1 MSSPHHDANIHFHHS
16 HSCSIGSRLGGFE
29 SSEVIFMFEE
39 LLWDDVRFASPARN
53 IHTNQVFS
61 HRAAA
66 HWTASL
72 LWTIVSEPWRRLW
85 SNPST
90 SEQACPVQSFQW
102 AFLQGSMCKWHE
114 AATVLQAVLQHECH
128 RANLDITLEVFALCF
143 LSAALMISGY
153 CGPIKQCG
161 RVISTEHFTDSKIEA

>member
-61 HRAAA
+61 HRELLLTGQLLFFGPLSVNPGGGCGQIPA
-66 HWTASL
+66 HQ
-72 LWTIVSEPWRRLW
+72 
-85 SNPST
+85 NN
-90 SEQACPVQSFQW
+90 
-102 AFLQGSMCKWHE
+102 
-114 AATVLQAVLQHECH
+114 
-128 RANLDITLEVFALCF
+128 RALFT
-143 LSAALMISGY
+143 
-153 CGPIKQCG
+153 
-161 RVISTEHFTDSKIEA
+161 VISMSFLTRIHVQVTWNCNSFTSCVTKWMSQSKLRYNTISLSSLFP